1 MKVFYLINSHIY
13 KDDKIEDFKFCIVLI
28 FSQVVLVVKTKKMKQ
43 NLIQFTKGEGALQLK
58 D

>member
-43 NLIQFTKGEGALQLK
+43 SLIQFTKGEGALQLK